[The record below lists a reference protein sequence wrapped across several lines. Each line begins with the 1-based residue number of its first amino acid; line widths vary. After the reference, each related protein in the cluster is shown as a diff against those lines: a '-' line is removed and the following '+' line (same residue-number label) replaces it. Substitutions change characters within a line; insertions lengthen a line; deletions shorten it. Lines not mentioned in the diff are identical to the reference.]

1 MTVGELLVILAGY
14 DPDVVVFVEGNG
26 RATTVDWMVDFKNE
40 ESRYAII
47 INDYP
52 TNV

>member
-14 DPDVVVFVEGNG
+14 DPSVKVLVEGDG
-26 RATTVDWMVDFKNE
+26 EATGVDWARDVNLGDT
-40 ESRYAII
+40 II

-52 TNV
+52 TNA